1 MKVSAG
7 FKFLATMCEGR
18 LAYWQKYFDGMQTY
32 RVRLQGSASTRCS
45 TDSNRCRHTDGSDTS

>member
-32 RVRLQGSASTRCS
+32 RVRLQGSASTRRS
-45 TDSNRCRHTDGSDTS
+45 TDSN